1 MKETVINFIKDF
13 AMLYGIKII
22 GAIAIVIIGF
32 CLAKAITKII
42 KKILTNKK
50 FDPTLSKFICRIAKI
65 LVEII
70 VVLAALNILNF
81 QTTSLVAI
89 IGAAGLAVGFAL
101 QGSLSN
107 FASGIM
113 LIIFKPIK
121 VHDLITAAGETG
133 VVEEIL
139 TKRGGK
145 CADISSVF
153 VALARAAG
161 VPAREVFG
169 LRLGKKSEQDM
180 TGGYHCWAEFYLPGT
195 GWIPVDPADVR
206 KIMLIKKLKLKD
218 AQSYKEYYF
227 GAVDEYRIVLERG
240 GRGITLQPPQK
251 GGPLNYFMYPYAEV
265 DGRPLDY
272 LDPKSFNYSVRFQR
286 TMK

>member
-133 VVEEIL
+133 VVEEIGIFTTTIISVDNKTIIIPNSKL
-139 TKRGGK
+139 TGDNITNFTTKGTLRVDLVFGIGYSDDIDK
-145 CADISSVF
+145 ARKVIKEVLDNDSRILKDPAPDIFVSELADSSVNF
-153 VALARAAG
+153 TVRPWARTADYW
-161 VPAREVFG
+161 EVYFDTIESV
-169 LRLGKKSEQDM
+169 KKKFDEQNIS
-180 TGGYHCWAEFYLPGT
+180 
-195 GWIPVDPADVR
+195 IPFPQTDVH
-206 KIMLIKKLKLKD
+206 L
-218 AQSYKEYYF
+218 
-227 GAVDEYRIVLERG
+227 
-240 GRGITLQPPQK
+240 
-251 GGPLNYFMYPYAEV
+251 
-265 DGRPLDY
+265 
-272 LDPKSFNYSVRFQR
+272 FQNS
-286 TMK
+286 